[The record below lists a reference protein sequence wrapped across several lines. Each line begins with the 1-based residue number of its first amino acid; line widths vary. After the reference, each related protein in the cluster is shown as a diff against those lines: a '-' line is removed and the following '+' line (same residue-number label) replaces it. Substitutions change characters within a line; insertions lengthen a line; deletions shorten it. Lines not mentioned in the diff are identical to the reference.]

1 MEKLIS
7 QQTYE
12 NMEMRL
18 KQVEAIL
25 RQLAVIDKEN
35 SAEKLH
41 DAIQQTLQ
49 IIGEYTSAGRVFIF
63 DRLEEEQVIYTN
75 SYEWCAPGVA
85 SQIGLLQHME
95 APDMPYWHEKFEH
108 GESIIIPDL
117 EKVRAEM
124 PLEYDIL
131 KVQDIYAEIAVPIF
145 YKERLTGF
153 IGLDNPSM
161 DDQILLL
168 QLLNLVGTHLGSNR
182 ENIRMVSLL
191 KQKQRRLEQSLREQ
205 EREKSILN
213 VLCYDYTSV
222 YMVDL
227 QADWAEIM
235 KLEKNSNAS
244 DIVNR
249 EKKVICY
256 SKLVKSYYDHYVI
269 KEECPEFLER
279 LRADR
284 LLEEL
289 QHTNRIIYRY
299 HTFPNAE
306 GKEFF
311 ELQVTKI
318 ENAGEERMIIMGF
331 RHIDHI
337 MKEERK
343 HQNSLEIA
351 LEQARLN
358 NEIISAI
365 SKIYF
370 AIYRIDLNT
379 DFYEEV
385 SSDSEVHS
393 LTGTYGKASA
403 RMKEICDR
411 FVTPEYSERVMEFF
425 DLSTLKERMK
435 EEETIAIEYLAKDGN
450 WHLARFIVKKRDAYG
465 NVENVLYVTRL
476 ISDQKRREQYWIMM
490 AEAANKANEA
500 KSEFLS
506 RMSHDIRTPL
516 NVITGLVDV
525 ARTHVGE
532 QKKVQECLDK
542 ISVTGRNLE
551 NLVNDVLDLKQIES
565 GKLEIRPKE
574 MQITDLF
581 ETVQK
586 MLDQDIYKRR
596 LEFSCTKHDIQYPYL
611 YADQLRIE
619 QICTNLLSNAVKYT
633 PDGGKV
639 SFDLYEKP
647 ASLPEK
653 VQLICVIS
661 DTGIGMTP
669 EFMKEMYSEFSRAVD
684 TRVNKVRGSGLGLAI
699 VKQIVDLIQ
708 GTIEVDSRPN
718 EGTRFCV
725 TIEVPWIEKEEPE
738 ETAEKENVHLEGLHL
753 LIAEDNDLSYEV
765 EEELLTM
772 RGIQCMRAEN
782 GQVCVEKFLESQPGT
797 IDAILMDMQ
806 MPVMDGPTAAKE
818 IRGLNHPMAKE
829 IPIIAVTAN
838 AYQEDIEKCLA
849 AGMNEHLAKPVDY
862 KKLEE
867 LLKKYTKKKEYT
879 C

>member
-1 MEKLIS
+1 MDRVIS
-7 QQTYE
+7 QQAYE
-12 NMEMRL
+12 NMELRL

-25 RQLAVIDKEN
+25 RQLAVIDKES

-41 DAIQQTLQ
+41 DAIQETLQ

-63 DRLEEEQVIYTN
+63 DRIEGEEVVYTN
-75 SYEWCAPGVA
+75 SYEWCAPGVTP
-85 SQIGLLQHME
+85 QIGQLQHLLKS
-95 APDMPYWHEKFEH
+95 DMPYWDARFEK
-108 GESIIIPDL
+108 GESLVIPDL
-117 EKVRAEM
+117 EAVKEEM
-124 PLEYDIL
+124 PQEYEIL
-131 KVQDIYAEIAVPIF
+131 KAQDNDSEIVVPIF

-161 DDQILLL
+161 GDQELLL

-182 ENIRMVSLL
+182 ENVRMVSLL
-191 KQKQRRLEQSLREQ
+191 KQNQRNLQRSLEEQ
-205 EREKSILN
+205 KKEKRILD

-227 QADWAEIM
+227 KADWAQIV
-235 KLEKNSNAS
+235 KISQSANVSNILDKEKN
-244 DIVNR
+244 IVR
-249 EKKVICY
+249 Y
-256 SKLVKSYYDHYVI
+256 SRLVKNYYDNYVI
-269 KEECPEFLER
+269 KEECPDFLDR

-289 QHTNRIIYRY
+289 EKTDRISYRY
-299 HTFPNAE
+299 HTYPNAE

-311 ELQVTKI
+311 EMHITKI
-318 ENAGEERMIIMGF
+318 EAENEERMIIMGF
-331 RHIDHI
+331 RHVDDIV
-337 MKEERK
+337 KEERK

-370 AIYRIDLNT
+370 SIYRIDLNT

-385 SSDSEVHS
+385 TSDSEVHS
-393 LTGTYGKASA
+393 LTGAYGKASA
-403 RMKEICDR
+403 RMQEICR
-411 FVTPEYSERVMEFF
+411 HFVTPEYQKRVMEFF

-435 EEETIAIEYLAKDGN
+435 EEETIAIEYLAQDGN
-450 WHLARFIVKKRDAYG
+450 WHLARFIVKKRDASG

-516 NVITGLVDV
+516 NVISGLVDV
-525 ARTHVGE
+525 AKTHTGE
-532 QKKVQECLDK
+532 EEKIRECLDK
-542 ISVTGRNLE
+542 ISVTSRNLQS
-551 NLVNDVLDLKQIES
+551 LVNDVLDLKQIES

-574 MQITDLF
+574 MRVSDLY
-581 ETVQK
+581 ESVQK

-596 LEFSCTKHDIQYPYL
+596 LEFSCNKHDIRYPYL
-611 YADQLRIE
+611 YADQLRLE

-639 SFDLYEKP
+639 SFDLSEE
-647 ASLPEK
+647 ATENAEK
-653 VQLICVIS
+653 VKLVCIVS

-669 EFMKEMYSEFSRAVD
+669 EFMQEMYSEFSRAVD

-699 VKQIVDLIQ
+699 VKQIVDLMQ
-708 GTIEVDSRPN
+708 GTIEVESRPN

-725 TIEVPWIEKEEPE
+725 TIELPWMEKEEVEGSQE
-738 ETAEKENVHLEGLHL
+738 EKTICLEGMQL
-753 LIAEDNDLSYEV
+753 LIAEDNDLNYEV
-765 EEELLTM
+765 EQELLTM
-772 RGIQCMRAEN
+772 RGIQCIRAEN
-782 GQVCVEKFLESQPGT
+782 GQECVEKFRKAQPGM

-806 MPVMDGPTAAKE
+806 MPVMDGPAAARA
-818 IRGLNHPMAKE
+818 IRALNHPMAKE

-838 AYQEDIEKCLA
+838 AYHEDIEKCRK
-849 AGMNEHLAKPVDY
+849 AGMNDHLAKPVDY

-867 LLKKYTKKKEYT
+867 LLKKYRRKKEYS